1 MSEIRGPV
9 HVLGIGGMHMS
20 AIAQLL
26 LEQGVAV
33 TGCDLQRSELVDA
46 VERRGAIVWLGH
58 DPSHVAGARLLVRTA
73 AVPEDHPE
81 VVAARAAGVDVL
93 VRADMVARLVAG
105 RRLIA
110 VAGSHGKTTTS
121 SLIATLLADA
131 GRHPMYLLGGECVDL
146 GGHAAWGGPEC
157 VVEADEY
164 KNAFLAYEPDI
175 AIVTN
180 VDPDHLDFFGTPEG
194 YADAFRRFVS
204 RVKGGGTVI
213 LCADDAGARELRSSV
228 PHGVAALTYGFSGGA
243 DWRISSFEPND
254 RGASFVVRTP
264 VGDTLGVAAPVPGE
278 HFARNATAAL
288 AALATVGVDLGRAA
302 ARIATFRGARRRL
315 ERVGERDGV
324 LVYDDYAH
332 HPNEVRATLRTLRRM
347 FPGRRLVGVH
357 QPHTYTRIAY
367 LWDEWLRCWE
377 GLDALVILETYAAR
391 EQPVAGRGA
400 RDLAEAI
407 RTPPAQ
413 YAATFEEAAKLA
425 RELAGPDDVIV
436 TIGAGDVFEVGRLI
450 VEGKA

>member
-9 HVLGIGGMHMS
+9 HVIGIGGMHMS

-26 LEQGVAV
+26 LEQGVPV
-33 TGCDLQRSELVDA
+33 SGCDLQRSELVDA
-46 VERRGAIVWLGH
+46 LERRGATVWLGH
-58 DPSHVAGARLLVRTA
+58 DPGHVAGARLLVRTA

-81 VVAARAAGVDVL
+81 VAAARAAGIEVL
-93 VRADMVARLVAG
+93 VRAEMVARLIAG
-105 RRLIA
+105 RRLVA

-121 SLIATLLADA
+121 SLIATLLVDA
-131 GRHPMYLLGGECVDL
+131 GRRPMYLLGGECVDL

-194 YADAFRRFVS
+194 YLDAFRQFVA
-204 RVKGGGTVI
+204 RAKAGGTAI
-213 LCADDAGARELRSSV
+213 LCADDGGARQLRPSAPAGTSV
-228 PHGVAALTYGFSGGA
+228 LTYGFAEDA
-243 DWRISSFEPND
+243 DWRISSFEANERD
-254 RGASFVVRTP
+254 GRFVIQTP
-264 VGDTLGVAAPVPGE
+264 AGESLRVVTTVPGE

-288 AALATVGVDLGRAA
+288 AAASLLGLDLQRAI
-302 ARIATFRGARRRL
+302 ARLATFRGARRRL
-315 ERVGERDGV
+315 ERVGERDGI

-332 HPNEVRATLRTLRRM
+332 HPSEVRATLRALRRM
-347 FPGRRLVGVH
+347 FPGRRIVGVH

-367 LWDEWLRCWE
+367 LWDDWLRCWE

-391 EQPVAGRGA
+391 EQPVTGRGA
-400 RDLAEAI
+400 RDLARAI
-407 RTPPAQ
+407 ENPPAA
-413 YAATFEEAAKLA
+413 YAATFEEAATLA
-425 RELAGPDDVIV
+425 RELAAPGDVIV
-436 TIGAGDVFEVGRLI
+436 TIGAGDVFEVGRLL
-450 VEGKA
+450 VEDGA